1 MLIGIIMYIIAM
13 ILPSKTVFKIGSWIQ
28 WTIIVINFLILLN
41 PELYFET
48 GYVSTI
54 TAYIISVVVFA
65 AFTSIAY
72 FVTYRRQDNIEEK
85 IYEAEKA
92 TRRKREQMWICKNC
106 GASNENDAENCYRCK
121 TYKEIRN

>member
-1 MLIGIIMYIIAM
+1 MLIGIIMHIIAM

-54 TAYIISVVVFA
+54 TAYIISVVV
-65 AFTSIAY
+65 
-72 FVTYRRQDNIEEK
+72 
-85 IYEAEKA
+85 
-92 TRRKREQMWICKNC
+92 
-106 GASNENDAENCYRCK
+106 
-121 TYKEIRN
+121 

>member
-106 GASNENDAENCYRCK
+106 GSSNENDAENCYRCK